1 MEYCTVTVLLLLFFF
16 RMTVVCLGLKTDQ
29 WAVHDALEED
39 EVQVIGS
46 GGAGAVTQCVQHM

>member
-1 MEYCTVTVLLLLFFF
+1 
-16 RMTVVCLGLKTDQ
+16 MTVVCLGLKTDQ

-46 GGAGAVTQCVQHM
+46 GGAGAVTQCVQHMQHCWGR